1 MCSSLQRVLPFL
13 VDWHILYD
21 VGGSITSASCDCENT
36 VEDFVFKKP
45 VNKSLCDNILLAFHI
60 FPHQVFDEYR
70 VFFSFL
76 FLLTHLSIFEGG
88 GGYWANRFPH
98 LFHVLFCFLCPFI
111 LGVLVI
117 KYSNT
122 LMMLPIP
129 YDFLCKYFI

>member
-36 VEDFVFKKP
+36 VEDFE
-45 VNKSLCDNILLAFHI
+45 
-60 FPHQVFDEYR
+60 VFDEYR
-70 VFFSFL
+70 FFFH
-76 FLLTHLSIFEGG
+76 FFFINPFINFWGG
-88 GGYWANRFPH
+88 GGGGGGSWANRVPH

-129 YDFLCKYFI
+129 YDFLCKYFT